1 MVQFLRG
8 ARRSSPARR
17 FPVVAAG
24 LVTALLLPAIAT
36 AATTEPGAAAP
47 ADAGPV
53 LLHDSLLFTPL
64 EAAGT
69 GLAPEVKVRVTVD
82 PRGRVAK
89 VEMLSIDPPSE
100 HDEAFRK
107 ALEKTIGTWRY
118 APAREGGEP
127 VEATL
132 QWTIQFKERTERAS
146 DGGAGF
152 LRLGTIVDEASRAS
166 RIYSLPAEKQAEM
179 LRGYSE
185 VAQRHFDPGN
195 LRRAE
200 TEWFVLLSDAPNP
213 EAVSVL
219 AQNLRAVFHVLDE
232 TFRPELALY
241 PSHFKIAVYVFWS
254 RSELHSFASEL
265 GVAEWAD
272 GFYGAPGLLAFPLEA
287 DNAER
292 LLDVMIHE
300 ATHAYADRFLERPG
314 AEPEPW
320 FTEGLASY
328 FGQSEIKKGKLV
340 LGSVR
345 EGRYVLDPYFSGAYR
360 RKTDAGWSLDRVREA
375 VRKRET
381 VTLEELV
388 EMAPAIFYSEDISLH
403 YALSWLFVHY
413 LRHGEPGWAE
423 KEFPR
428 LVLYLSEGYPAAD
441 AIEAAYGIA
450 PADLDA
456 PFRAYVKTF

>member
-1 MVQFLRG
+1 MARSLRR
-8 ARRSSPARR
+8 ARLASLAVTILVIAPVLSAASRAAEAGGGSPST
-17 FPVVAAG
+17 P
-24 LVTALLLPAIAT
+24 
-36 AATTEPGAAAP
+36 
-47 ADAGPV
+47 PV
-53 LLHDSLLFTPL
+53 LLHDSLLLTPP

-82 PRGRVAK
+82 PLGRVET
-89 VEMLSIDPPSE
+89 VEMLSIEPSSE
-100 HDEAFRK
+100 HDDAFRK
-107 ALEKTIGTWRY
+107 ALERTIGSWRY
-118 APAREGGEP
+118 APALEDGEP
-127 VEATL
+127 VAATF
-132 QWTIQFKERTERAS
+132 QWTIQFKERTGRAS
-146 DGGAGF
+146 EGGAGF
-152 LRLGTIVDEASRAS
+152 LRLGTIVDDASRAA
-166 RIYSLPAEKQAEM
+166 RIYSLPAERQAEM

-200 TEWFVLLSDAPNP
+200 TEWFVLLSDSPNP

-219 AQNLRAVFHVLDE
+219 ARNLQAIFQVLDE

-241 PSHFKIAVYVFWS
+241 PSHFKVAVFVFWS
-254 RSELHSFASEL
+254 RSELHAFASEL
-265 GVAEWAD
+265 GAAEWAD

-300 ATHAYADRFLERPG
+300 ATHAYAARFLERPG
-314 AEPEPW
+314 ARPAPW

-328 FGQSEIKKGKLV
+328 FGQSEIKKGRLV

-381 VTLEELV
+381 VTPDELI
-388 EMAPAIFYSEDISLH
+388 EMDPAIFYSEDISLH
-403 YALSWLFVHY
+403 YALSWLLVHY
-413 LRHGEPGWAE
+413 LRHGEPGWADE
-423 KEFPR
+423 EFPR
-428 LVLYLSEGYPAAD
+428 LVLYLGEGYPAAD
-441 AIEAAYGIA
+441 AIEAVYGIA

-456 PFRAYVKTF
+456 PFRAYVKSF